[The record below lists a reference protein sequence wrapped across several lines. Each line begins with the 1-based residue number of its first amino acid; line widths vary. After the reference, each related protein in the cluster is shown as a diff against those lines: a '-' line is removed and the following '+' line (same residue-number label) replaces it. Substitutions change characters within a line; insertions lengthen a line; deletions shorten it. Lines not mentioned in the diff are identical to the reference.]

1 MSDMERRS
9 NDKNDRRVAERGD
22 DRRRGPDALRTNP
35 EVMERNDPEVM
46 ERNDLEAAR
55 SNPEVMGR
63 SEPQTITAPASHNDL
78 SSEMSDIRLK
88 FDQLQSEFIDDPK
101 GAVTKAEKLM
111 DDMFNKMR
119 ERIQNTRRDLDKHD
133 DTEHLRLA
141 MRSYRDMVDSFAGR
155 RTV

>member
-1 MSDMERRS
+1 MSDVERRS
-9 NDKNDRRVAERGD
+9 DERNDRRVAERGD

-35 EVMERNDPEVM
+35 EVMERNDPE
-46 ERNDLEAAR
+46 AAR

-63 SEPQTITAPASHNDL
+63 SEPQTVTEPTRHNEM
-78 SSEMSDIRLK
+78 SSEMSDIRLR

-101 GAVTKAEKLM
+101 SAVKKAEKLM

-119 ERIQNTRRDLDKHD
+119 ERIQNTHRDLERND
-133 DTEHLRLA
+133 DTEHMRLA
-141 MRSYRDMVDSFAGR
+141 MRSYREMIDSFGGR

>member
-9 NDKNDRRVAERGD
+9 NEKNDRRVAERGD

-35 EVMERNDPEVM
+35 EVMERNDPE
-46 ERNDLEAAR
+46 AAR

-63 SEPQTITAPASHNDL
+63 SEPQTMTAPARHNEL
-78 SSEMSDIRLK
+78 SSEMSDIRSR
-88 FDQLQSEFIDDPK
+88 FEQLQSEFIDDPK
-101 GAVTKAEKLM
+101 SAVRKAEKLM
-111 DDMFNKMR
+111 DDMLNKMR
-119 ERIQNTRRDLDKHD
+119 ERIQNTRRELDKHD

-141 MRSYRDMVDSFAGR
+141 MRSYRDMIDSFVGR